1 MINIFTA
8 NGVNVMSKT
17 VIIIGG
23 NGAGLSAA
31 SQIKRL
37 QPAWEM
43 IVYEK
48 GTHISYAGCGMPYYI
63 EGIIPR
69 FADLFEL
76 TPETVVKD
84 RKIDLRLQH
93 EVLALNPEQKEL
105 MVRTPAGT
113 ETVRFDTLLIATGAV
128 PILEGI
134 RLGPPAQPRRVFT
147 LKSMDDMQEI
157 AKFLDVQKPSR
168 CAVIGGGYIA
178 AEMLEAFKTRGLET
192 HLVHRR
198 DQLANTFEPEIS
210 ALILQRMTKEGIVL
224 NLQRAVQELLEEGDK
239 VVVRTDSG
247 DLFYD
252 FVLIATGVQ
261 PNTAFLRQSGIEL
274 GIKGAVVVNKSL
286 QTNHPHIYAAG
297 DCAQTT
303 SIITGRPVYVPLAP
317 KANKE
322 GYTAGTNIAG
332 GRDEFPGIVET
343 AVTKFFDMGI
353 ARTGLTLDGALQHG
367 FNAAKYTFSARSK
380 ARYYPGGGEVY
391 SAIVVNKDDG
401 RFLGAQLTGPLDS
414 MKRIDVYAV
423 MIQQGVTVDEA
434 FKLDLAYSPP
444 FAPLY
449 DPVILAARLGR
460 NYVSR

>member
-1 MINIFTA
+1 MSNT
-8 NGVNVMSKT
+8 VM
-17 VIIIGG
+17 IIGG

-31 SQIKRL
+31 SQVKKL
-37 QPAWEM
+37 QPAWDV

-48 GTHISYAGCGMPYYI
+48 GPHISYAGCGMPYFI
-63 EGIIPR
+63 EGIIPE

-84 RKIDLRLQH
+84 RKIDLRLWH
-93 EVLALNPEQKEL
+93 EVLAVSPEQKEL
-105 MVRTPAGT
+105 RIRTPAGV
-113 ETVRFDTLLIATGAV
+113 ETVRFDTLLLATGAI
-128 PILEGI
+128 PMMEGM
-134 RLGPPAQPRRVFT
+134 RLGPPAKPRRVFT
-147 LKSMDDMQEI
+147 LKSIEDMLEI
-157 AKFLDVQKPSR
+157 SRFLEEHKPRR

-178 AEMLEAFKTRGLET
+178 AEMLEAFHVRGLET

-210 ALILQRMTKEGIVL
+210 AIILQRMTKEGIVL
-224 NLQRAVQELLEEGDK
+224 NLQRAVEELTEEGDK

-247 DLFYD
+247 DLYYD

-261 PNTAFLRQSGIEL
+261 PSTAFLRENGIEL
-274 GIKGAVVVNKSL
+274 GIKGAVVVNKYL
-286 QTNHPHIYAAG
+286 QTNYPHIYAAG

-303 SIITGRPVYVPLAP
+303 SIVTGRPVYVPLAP

-322 GYTAGTNIAG
+322 GYIAGTNIAG
-332 GRDEFPGIVET
+332 GREEFPGTVET
-343 AVTKFFDMGI
+343 ALTKFADMGI

-367 FNAAKYTFSARSK
+367 FNAAKYTFSARSR
-380 ARYYPGGGEVY
+380 ARYYPGSGELYCV
-391 SAIVVNKDDG
+391 IVVNKDDG
-401 RFLGAQLTGPLDS
+401 RFLGAQMTGPLDS

-444 FAPLY
+444 FSPLY

-460 NYVSR
+460 NYVNS

>member
-1 MINIFTA
+1 
-8 NGVNVMSKT
+8 MSKK

-31 SQIKRL
+31 SQVKKL
-37 QPAWEM
+37 QPAWEV

-48 GTHISYAGCGMPYYI
+48 GSHISYAGCGMPYFL
-63 EGIIPR
+63 EGIIPK
-69 FADLFEL
+69 FADLLEL

-84 RKIDLRLQH
+84 RKIDLRLRH
-93 EVLALNPEQKEL
+93 EVLAVNPEQKEL
-105 MVRTPAGT
+105 RVRTPAGV
-113 ETVRFDTLLIATGAV
+113 ETVRFDTLLIATGAL
-128 PILEGI
+128 PLMEGI
-134 RLGPPAQPRRVFT
+134 RVDTSQPRRIFT
-147 LKSMDDMQEI
+147 LKSLDDMQEI
-157 AKFLDVQKPSR
+157 SNFLEEKKPRR

-178 AEMLEAFKTRGLET
+178 AEMLEAFHFRGLET

-210 ALILQRMTKEGIVL
+210 AIILRRMAKEGIVL
-224 NLQRAVQELLEEGDK
+224 NLQKAVQELTEEGDK
-239 VVVRTDSG
+239 VVVRTASG

-261 PNTAFLRQSGIEL
+261 PNTAFLRESGIEL
-274 GIKGAVVVNKSL
+274 GIKGAVVVNKYL
-286 QTNHPHIYAAG
+286 QTNYPHIYAAG

-303 SIITGRPVYVPLAP
+303 SIVTGRPVYVPLAP

-322 GYTAGTNIAG
+322 GYIAGTNIAG
-332 GRDEFPGIVET
+332 GREEFPGIVET
-343 AVTKFFDMGI
+343 ALTKFADMGI
-353 ARTGLTLDGALQHG
+353 ARTGLTLDGAQQQG

-380 ARYYPGGGEVY
+380 ARYYPGSGELFCV
-391 SAIVVNKDDG
+391 IVVNKDNG
-401 RFLGAQLTGPLDS
+401 RFLGAQMTGPLDS

-423 MIQQGVTVDEA
+423 MIQQGVTAEEA

-460 NYVSR
+460 NYVNS